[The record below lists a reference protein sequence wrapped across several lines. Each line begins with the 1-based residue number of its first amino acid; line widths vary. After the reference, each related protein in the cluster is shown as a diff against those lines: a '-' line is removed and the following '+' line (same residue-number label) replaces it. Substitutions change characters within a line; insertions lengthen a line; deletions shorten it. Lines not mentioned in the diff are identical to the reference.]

1 MIVTERLFKGEDK
14 LVVFDLTD
22 KNNAPVNF
30 LDLLQLSVR
39 ILINK
44 KPFET
49 YSSDSEDDQ
58 LKVFEVQDSPSS
70 CKFNLHRDFTK
81 FYSEGL
87 MELELTMIIDDP
99 EITGGRKEVTIIPIF
114 QVRLND

>member
-1 MIVTERLFKGEDK
+1 MIITEKLYKGEDK

-22 KNNAPVNF
+22 KNDNPVNF
-30 LDLLQLSVR
+30 TDLLAVSVR

-44 KPFET
+44 KPFEI
-49 YSSDSEDDQ
+49 YSSDSVDD
-58 LKVFEVQDSPSS
+58 KYKIFEVVDSPNS
-70 CKFNLHRDFTK
+70 CKFNIHRDFTQ
-81 FYSEGL
+81 FYSVGL

-99 EITGGRKEVTIIPIF
+99 EITGGRKEVTLIPIF